1 MKRSLSLSVMAAV
14 LLGGCAWVKLTPEGE
29 HARVLTGNEVQN
41 CNRLGVTTVSMASK
55 VAFIPL
61 NKNKIKAELE
71 NLARNSVAEFKG
83 ADSVHPLGEPQDGK
97 QTFEVYDCIK

>member
-1 MKRSLSLSVMAAV
+1 MKKIVSLSVIATL

-29 HARVLTGNEVQN
+29 HARVLTSAETQN
-41 CNRLGVTTVSMASK
+41 CTRLGVTTVSMATK

-61 NKNKIKAELE
+61 NQKKVKAELE

-83 ADSVHPLGEPQDGK
+83 ADSVHPLGEAQDGK